1 MQFSTSII
9 SFLFPCR
16 FSTLNSGT
24 SRVQLQQSEF
34 CDDAPCAIPMTINNG
49 NNMPDIHQNGVDG
62 QLPEYENYYQNG
74 NIYVYVFMYII

>member
-1 MQFSTSII
+1 
-9 SFLFPCR
+9 
-16 FSTLNSGT
+16 
-24 SRVQLQQSEF
+24 
-34 CDDAPCAIPMTINNG
+34 MTINNG

>member
-9 SFLFPCR
+9 SFLFPYR
-16 FSTLNSGT
+16 FSTLNS
-24 SRVQLQQSEF
+24 
-34 CDDAPCAIPMTINNG
+34 G